1 MPREHTEGEINS
13 AWVSQESPLRG
24 DGFNCGTEES
34 IDVYQVEIQR
44 GERES
49 VLTDNCKYQG
59 LGILTPSIPALDQAL
74 GAPHQ
79 ESTLVLVSVH

>member
-13 AWVSQESPLRG
+13 AHVSQESPLRE

-49 VLTDNCKYQG
+49 ALTDNYKYQV
-59 LGILTPSIPALDQAL
+59 LGILAPSIPAFDQDL

-79 ESTLVLVSVH
+79 GSTLVLVSVH